1 MTPLVIALVAGGF
14 VFIVFAIIGIAL
26 RRREQRIDERL
37 ERYAGA
43 SSTRATE
50 SVTAQTA
57 GSGKAKKASFIADRV
72 DRAVAQRPFASGIA
86 LSLAQA
92 DLKVTVG
99 EFLVM
104 NLLSCLVF
112 ALLAFL
118 ASGSVFLTPLGAIL
132 GFFVPRIYVRIRKG
146 ARLRAFNDQLG
157 DTITLMAN
165 ALRAGYS
172 LMQAME
178 AVSREMPP
186 PISQEFARV
195 VKETGLGLSH
205 EEAMRHLLD
214 RVRSDDLD
222 LLVTA
227 INVQHEV
234 GGNLSEILDSIG
246 FTIRERV
253 RIQGEVRVLTA
264 QGMLSGYIISFLP
277 IGLLVILF
285 LINREYIG
293 AMFEEPCGWAML
305 AFMAIIM
312 TAGFISIQKIVRID
326 V

>member
-1 MTPLVIALVAGGF
+1 MTPLVIALVVGVF
-14 VFIVFAIIGIAL
+14 VFMIFAIVGIAL
-26 RRREQRIDERL
+26 SRREQRIDERL
-37 ERYAGA
+37 EKYGGAASKKASESAAGEAA
-43 SSTRATE
+43 S
-50 SVTAQTA
+50 
-57 GSGKAKKASFIADRV
+57 GGKAKKTSFIADRV
-72 DRAVAQRPFASGIA
+72 DKAVAKKPFASGIA

-92 DLKVTVG
+92 DLKITVG
-99 EFLVM
+99 EFLIM

-118 ASGSVFLTPLGAIL
+118 VGGSIFLVPLGAIL

-146 ARLRAFNDQLG
+146 ARLKAFNDQLG

-172 LMQAME
+172 LIQAME

-186 PISQEFARV
+186 PISEEFARV

-205 EEAMRHLLD
+205 EEAMNHLLD

-264 QGMLSGYIISFLP
+264 QGMMSGYVISFLP
-277 IGLLVILF
+277 VGLLAILF

-293 AMFEEPCGWAML
+293 AMFKEPCGWAML

-312 TAGFISIQKIVRID
+312 TAGFISIQKIVHID
-326 V
+326 I